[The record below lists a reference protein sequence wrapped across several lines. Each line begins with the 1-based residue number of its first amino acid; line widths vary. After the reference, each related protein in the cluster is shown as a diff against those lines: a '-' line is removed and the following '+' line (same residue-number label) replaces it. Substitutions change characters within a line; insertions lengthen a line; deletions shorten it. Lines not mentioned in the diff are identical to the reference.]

1 MEYITELHCH
11 SGEVSNCASAT
22 AQEIVRAYCAAGY
35 TSLVLTNH
43 FSFYTFG
50 FGNLQKFPGNP
61 ESHSD
66 KVDFFMSGYHALCE
80 AAGDRLNVIL
90 GVELRSNTDDSDYL
104 IYGVDEYFL
113 RSHPDLMDM
122 PIAGVLSEVHA
133 AGGLL
138 VQAHPFRN
146 HMKIQKPERLDGVEV
161 FNGCVRHDSRNDIAL
176 LWAERYGLLMTSGS
190 DYHHA
195 AKDSPNGGIVT
206 DFPITDGHQLAEVL
220 KSKNYRLL
228 CAGEYPIQATRKD

>member
-22 AQEIVRAYCAAGY
+22 AQEIVDAYCAAGY
-35 TSLVLTNH
+35 TSIVLTNH

-50 FGNLQKFPGNP
+50 YGNLQKFPGNP
-61 ESHSD
+61 DSHGD
-66 KVDFFMSGYHALCE
+66 KVDFFMRGYDALRE
-80 AAGDRLNVIL
+80 AAGDRLNVIFGL
-90 GVELRSNTDDSDYL
+90 ELRSNTDDSDYL
-104 IYGVDEYFL
+104 IYGVDELFL
-113 RSHPDLMDM
+113 HSHPDLMDM
-122 PIAGVLSEVHA
+122 PVSVVLQEVRA

-138 VQAHPFRN
+138 IQAHPFRN
-146 HMKIQKPERLDGVEV
+146 YMKVQNPQRLDGIEV

-176 LWAERYGLLMTSGS
+176 LWAEKYGLMMTSGS

-195 AKDSPNGGIVT
+195 TKDRPNGGIVT
-206 DFPITDGHQLAEVL
+206 DFPITDEKQLVDVL

-228 CAGEYPIQATRKD
+228 CAGEYHIQATRKD

>member
-1 MEYITELHCH
+1 MEYKTELHCH

-22 AQEIVRAYCAAGY
+22 AQEIVDAYCAAGY

-50 FGNLQKFPGNP
+50 YGNRQKYPGNI
-61 ESHSD
+61 EDHSE
-66 KVDFFMSGYHALCE
+66 KVDFFMSGYRALKE
-80 AAGDRLNVIL
+80 AAGDKLNILFGLELRLNK
-90 GVELRSNTDDSDYL
+90 DDNDYL

-122 PIAGVLSEVHA
+122 PLSGVQEEVHA

-138 VQAHPFRN
+138 IQAHPFRN
-146 HMKIQKPERLDGVEV
+146 NMKIVKPERLDGVEV
-161 FNGCVRHDSRNDIAL
+161 FNGCIRHDSRNDIAL
-176 LWAERYGLLMTSGS
+176 LWANKFDLMMTSGS

-195 AKDSPNGGIVT
+195 DEDEPNGGIVT
-206 DFPITDGHQLAEVL
+206 DFPINDEQQLIKVL
-220 KSKNYRLL
+220 KSNNYRPLNK
-228 CAGEYPIQATRKD
+228 GEYPVEK